1 MSTVDLFSVGTDC
14 SLQSLSEICFG
25 DQTALGAFKHV
36 ENLSNNW
43 VVLDEELLLLEEGFC
58 FDCVVVKSSVEC
70 LSVDS
75 SLGVVVGLSEDL
87 GHH

>member
-43 VVLDEELLLLEEGFC
+43 VVLDDELLFLEEGFC
-58 FDCVVVKSSVEC
+58 FDVVVVKSSVQG
-70 LSVDS
+70 LSVDR